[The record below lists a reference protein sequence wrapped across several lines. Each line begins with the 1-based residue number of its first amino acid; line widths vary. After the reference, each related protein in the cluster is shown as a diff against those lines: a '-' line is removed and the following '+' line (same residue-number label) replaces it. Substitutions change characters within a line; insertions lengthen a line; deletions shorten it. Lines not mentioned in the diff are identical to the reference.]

1 MPAPVI
7 KVKEK
12 DLTKD
17 DWMSLFS
24 GKKIEEEKVEEVK
37 EDKVPTTSEAPP
49 VKEV

>member
-1 MPAPVI
+1 MI

-37 EDKVPTTSEAPP
+37 QDEIPTSTEAPP
-49 VKEV
+49 VKEE

>member
-1 MPAPVI
+1 MI

-24 GKKIEEEKVEEVK
+24 GKKIEEEKEEVK
-37 EDKVPTTSEAPP
+37 QDEVPTTTEASP